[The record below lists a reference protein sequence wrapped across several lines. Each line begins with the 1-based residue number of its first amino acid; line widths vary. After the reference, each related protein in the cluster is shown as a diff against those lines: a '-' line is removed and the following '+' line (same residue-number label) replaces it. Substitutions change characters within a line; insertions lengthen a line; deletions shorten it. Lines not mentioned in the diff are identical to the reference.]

1 MLSGCSRGPSQPE
14 ATPSTRRSQIKT
26 VTSTSTTRATGR
38 RSTTVKREK
47 ARQKFEPRF
56 QADPDFRALADAY
69 AEYLARRR

>member
-1 MLSGCSRGPSQPE
+1 VAPISRRPRRLQHQYPTFANQDRHHDEYHEGYGPTEYYP
-14 ATPSTRRSQIKT
+14 
-26 VTSTSTTRATGR
+26 
-38 RSTTVKREK
+38 VKREK